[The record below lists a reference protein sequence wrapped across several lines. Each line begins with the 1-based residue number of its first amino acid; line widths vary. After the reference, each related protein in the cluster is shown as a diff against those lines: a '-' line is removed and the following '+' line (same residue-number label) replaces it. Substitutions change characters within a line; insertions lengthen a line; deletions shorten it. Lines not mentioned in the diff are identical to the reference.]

1 MTIFILAAGKQFS
14 TWWCNLTNFNL
25 VYFLGKNKHLNRSRG
40 LIGLLIGCLLL
51 MGVPSHSRSSN
62 SHLSDSKLSNSAS
75 SNSTSSNSVL
85 SNSVLSNNVAS
96 SNISPNNASSSNASL
111 PRTRSGGPVTLEF
124 QDAPVSVILQA
135 LADYRQLNLITTTGV
150 GGNLS
155 LRLIE
160 VPWEQALAIILRMGR
175 LKAEREGTVMM
186 VFTEQEIQE
195 RQQRTKQQAA
205 PEALANLTLALQYA
219 NAEQVADSL
228 DPLQGGLL
236 SPLGSVVADK
246 RTNTLL
252 IRDTPA
258 SLALLKN
265 WLIEM
270 DLPLQQVQ
278 LSAHIVTISS
288 EDLQE
293 LGVRWGMG
301 EGKGNTAL
309 RINDFNVNLPLP
321 NSAASVGFHVARI
334 GGRLLELELS
344 ALEQEN
350 QVDIIASPRLI
361 TSHQQTASIKQG
373 SDIPYTVSRGKKE
386 AAAIEFK
393 EAVLGMEVT
402 PKILRNGKIILDL
415 KISQNMPGITI
426 KRGESEML
434 LIDKQEIKT
443 QVTVNDG
450 ETIVLGGIFQQKK
463 RQSVNKVPLL
473 ADIPLLGAMFRQDT
487 QQQSRRE
494 LVIFIT
500 PKLISA

>member
-1 MTIFILAAGKQFS
+1 MTIFIPAAGKQFS

-25 VYFLGKNKHLNRSRG
+25 VYFPGKNKHLNRSRG
-40 LIGLLIGCLLL
+40 LISLLIGCLLL

-85 SNSVLSNNVAS
+85 SNNVSS

-301 EGKGNTAL
+301 EARETPRSESMILMSICRCQIAPRAWGFMWPVL
-309 RINDFNVNLPLP
+309 V
-321 NSAASVGFHVARI
+321 AACWS
-334 GGRLLELELS
+334 LS
-344 ALEQEN
+344 
-350 QVDIIASPRLI
+350 
-361 TSHQQTASIKQG
+361 
-373 SDIPYTVSRGKKE
+373 
-386 AAAIEFK
+386 
-393 EAVLGMEVT
+393 
-402 PKILRNGKIILDL
+402 
-415 KISQNMPGITI
+415 
-426 KRGESEML
+426 
-434 LIDKQEIKT
+434 
-443 QVTVNDG
+443 
-450 ETIVLGGIFQQKK
+450 
-463 RQSVNKVPLL
+463 
-473 ADIPLLGAMFRQDT
+473 
-487 QQQSRRE
+487 
-494 LVIFIT
+494 
-500 PKLISA
+500 

>member
-1 MTIFILAAGKQFS
+1 MTIFIPAAGKQFS

-25 VYFLGKNKHLNRSRG
+25 VYFPGKNKHLNRSRG
-40 LIGLLIGCLLL
+40 LISLLIGCLLL

-85 SNSVLSNNVAS
+85 SNNVSS

-258 SLALLKN
+258 SLALLK
-265 WLIEM
+265 
-270 DLPLQQVQ
+270 
-278 LSAHIVTISS
+278 T
-288 EDLQE
+288 
-293 LGVRWGMG
+293 G
-301 EGKGNTAL
+301 
-309 RINDFNVNLPLP
+309 
-321 NSAASVGFHVARI
+321 
-334 GGRLLELELS
+334 
-344 ALEQEN
+344 
-350 QVDIIASPRLI
+350 
-361 TSHQQTASIKQG
+361 
-373 SDIPYTVSRGKKE
+373 
-386 AAAIEFK
+386 
-393 EAVLGMEVT
+393 
-402 PKILRNGKIILDL
+402 
-415 KISQNMPGITI
+415 
-426 KRGESEML
+426 
-434 LIDKQEIKT
+434 
-443 QVTVNDG
+443 
-450 ETIVLGGIFQQKK
+450 
-463 RQSVNKVPLL
+463 
-473 ADIPLLGAMFRQDT
+473 
-487 QQQSRRE
+487 
-494 LVIFIT
+494 
-500 PKLISA
+500 